1 MLERIKL
8 HRVDVLVKLQAPRFV
23 YELYGQV
30 LEGNPKKV
38 LSNFANSIKHLK
50 LEFFVVNK
58 IVKEEFNKKSSPNYI
73 FWKIGEKTEEDCP
86 KVIDIVFVKYNPMIE
101 EICAKKGKACIV
113 DIESTKGVE
122 DIEIDYE
129 YNIEKFVI
137 PIMKSFVDEEE
148 LIEIF
153 SEYIS
158 KSKKKRQKVRLRR
171 C

>member
-1 MLERIKL
+1 M
-8 HRVDVLVKLQAPRFV
+8 VKLQPPRFV

-30 LEGNPKKV
+30 LEGDPKRV
-38 LSNFANSIKHLK
+38 LINFANNIKHLT
-50 LEFFVVNK
+50 EFFVVNK

-73 FWKIGEKTEEDCP
+73 FWKIGEKTEEECP
-86 KVIDIVFVKYNPMIE
+86 KVIDIVFVNYNPMIE

-113 DIESTKGVE
+113 DIESTIGIE

-137 PIMKSFVDEEE
+137 PIMKSFVEEEE

-153 SEYIS
+153 SIYI
-158 KSKKKRQKVRLRR
+158 KAQNRKQKAGLKR